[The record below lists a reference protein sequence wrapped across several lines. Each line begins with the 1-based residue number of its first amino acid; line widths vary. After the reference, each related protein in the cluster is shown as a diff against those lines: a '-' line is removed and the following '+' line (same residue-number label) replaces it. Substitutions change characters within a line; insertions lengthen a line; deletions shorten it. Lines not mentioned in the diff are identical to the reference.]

1 MKKGII
7 VPSEITCNLL
17 NEEFTKNE
25 SNFEYFLIDG
35 FPRNL
40 ENFQGYEKYMASTT
54 RVLANI
60 VLDINRVFI
69 K

>member
-17 NEEFTKNE
+17 KEEIKKNE
-25 SNFEYFLIDG
+25 SNYEYFLIDG

-40 ENFQGYEKYMASTT
+40 ENFLGYEKYMAGTT
-54 RVLANI
+54 KVLANI
-60 VLDINRVFI
+60 VLDIDRVLF